1 MNTAACKRITIG
13 LLIVVVA
20 NLAALRPLRA
30 IPRKHKPKEASLAND
45 PTDRLYQLLDQSM
58 DGKLDLYLLG
68 DTYTDPSSSGDQYQR
83 ILRVVYN
90 KDLYFGR
97 FTIHIRSVAKMSP
110 VQLATYTPRQ
120 IYHYAAN
127 DTAEFEKITP
137 GLFGK
142 TGDLYLVASDDHPPA
157 SAPIT
162 RGVQQEYEN
171 LVVNYILP
179 SVQKQAAAKQ

>member
-1 MNTAACKRITIG
+1 MKIAAHKRVRICI
-13 LLIVVVA
+13 LIFVVA
-20 NLAALRPLRA
+20 NLVAFRPLQA
-30 IPRKHKPKEASLAND
+30 IPRKHRPKQASLAND

-68 DTYTDPSSSGDQYQR
+68 DTYAAPLTPSDQYQR

-97 FTIHIRSVAKMSP
+97 FAIHVRSVAKMSP
-110 VQLATYTPRQ
+110 QQLSAYTPRQ

-127 DTAEFEKITP
+127 DTAEFEKISP

-162 RGVQQEYEN
+162 RDVQQEYDA
-171 LVVNYILP
+171 LVTNYILP
-179 SVQKQAAAKQ
+179 AVQKQAAGKQ